1 MKKLLPEVCTIQY
14 GFPFDSAKFS
24 DSNGMPLIRIRDV
37 VRGYSETY
45 TTEEYKS
52 EYIVHENDLLIGMDG
67 EFNIAKW
74 GKTPALLNQRV
85 CRLAPKDSID
95 KDYLFYFMPIAL
107 KRIEEK
113 TPFVTVKHLSAKELN
128 KIEIPVLSLEE
139 QRKIAETLS
148 KVDKL
153 IAFRDQQL
161 AKLDE
166 LVKARFVEMFG
177 DLVVGDKIQTSKKK
191 IGEIA
196 SVTKLAGFEFTKYI
210 QYKEHGD
217 IIMLRGLNCKQGK
230 LILDDV
236 KWIDRK
242 TSDLLPRSKLYY
254 GDILMTYAGTIG
266 DVAMVDENDK
276 YHLAPNVAKVSINN
290 KKAYNPIFL
299 MYLFLYSN
307 DYIMRFASQVA
318 QASINMEKIRNFEYY
333 FPDVNVAM
341 VDENDKYHLAPNVAK
356 VSINNKK
363 AYNPIFLMYL
373 FLYSNDY
380 IMRFA
385 SQVAQASIN
394 MEKIRNFEYYFPDVT
409 FQNQFATFVERVDKQ
424 KQTVQQSLEKLEL
437 MKKALM
443 QEYFG

>member
-1 MKKLLPEVCTIQY
+1 MKKLLSEVCTIQY

-85 CRLAPKDSID
+85 CRLAPNDSID

-128 KIEIPVLSLEE
+128 KIEIPILPLEE

-148 KVDKL
+148 KVDEL
-153 IAFRDQQL
+153 IAFRDRQL

-177 DLVVGDKIQTSKKK
+177 NPIENTMNWPKKLLRDITTK
-191 IGEIA
+191 IGSGATPKGGRESYPNAGVSLIRSMNVYDGQFLYKDLAHLTDEQATQLNGVTVEAEDVLVNITGA
-196 SVTKLAGFEFTKYI
+196 SVARSCVVPK
-210 QYKEHGD
+210 
-217 IIMLRGLNCKQGK
+217 
-230 LILDDV
+230 DV
-236 KWIDRK
+236 LPARVNQHVAIVRCNRE
-242 TSDLLPRSKLYY
+242 LL
-254 GDILMTYAGTIG
+254 
-266 DVAMVDENDK
+266 
-276 YHLAPNVAKVSINN
+276 
-290 KKAYNPIFL
+290 NPIFTNK
-299 MYLFLYSN
+299 MF
-307 DYIMRFASQVA
+307 
-318 QASINMEKIRNFEYY
+318 
-333 FPDVNVAM
+333 
-341 VDENDKYHLAPNVAK
+341 
-356 VSINNKK
+356 INNEFKK
-363 AYNPIFLMYL
+363 ALLSIGE
-373 FLYSNDY
+373 SGGAT
-380 IMRFA
+380 R
-385 SQVAQASIN
+385 QAITKKQLEELSVVVPPLSIQN
-394 MEKIRNFEYYFPDVT
+394 EFFT
-409 FQNQFATFVERVDKQ
+409 FSECVDQQ
-424 KQTVQQSLEKLEL
+424 KQTVQQSLDKLEL
-437 MKKALM
+437 MKKALI

>member
-191 IGEIA
+191 
-196 SVTKLAGFEFTKYI
+196 S
-210 QYKEHGD
+210 
-217 IIMLRGLNCKQGK
+217 
-230 LILDDV
+230 
-236 KWIDRK
+236 
-242 TSDLLPRSKLYY
+242 
-254 GDILMTYAGTIG
+254 
-266 DVAMVDENDK
+266 
-276 YHLAPNVAKVSINN
+276 
-290 KKAYNPIFL
+290 
-299 MYLFLYSN
+299 
-307 DYIMRFASQVA
+307 
-318 QASINMEKIRNFEYY
+318 
-333 FPDVNVAM
+333 
-341 VDENDKYHLAPNVAK
+341 
-356 VSINNKK
+356 
-363 AYNPIFLMYL
+363 
-373 FLYSNDY
+373 
-380 IMRFA
+380 
-385 SQVAQASIN
+385 
-394 MEKIRNFEYYFPDVT
+394 
-409 FQNQFATFVERVDKQ
+409 ER
-424 KQTVQQSLEKLEL
+424 
-437 MKKALM
+437 
-443 QEYFG
+443 

>member
-85 CRLAPKDSID
+85 CRLAPNDSID

-128 KIEIPVLSLEE
+128 KIEIPILPLEE

-148 KVDKL
+148 KVDEL
-153 IAFRDQQL
+153 IAFRDRQL

-177 DLVVGDKIQTSKKK
+177 NPIENTMNWPKKLLRDITTK
-191 IGEIA
+191 IGSGATPKGGRESYPNAGVSLIRSMNVYDGQFLYKDLAHLTDEQATQLNGVTVEAEDVLVNITGA
-196 SVTKLAGFEFTKYI
+196 SVARSCVVPK
-210 QYKEHGD
+210 
-217 IIMLRGLNCKQGK
+217 
-230 LILDDV
+230 DV
-236 KWIDRK
+236 LPARVNQHVAIVRCNRE
-242 TSDLLPRSKLYY
+242 LL
-254 GDILMTYAGTIG
+254 
-266 DVAMVDENDK
+266 
-276 YHLAPNVAKVSINN
+276 
-290 KKAYNPIFL
+290 NPIFTNK
-299 MYLFLYSN
+299 MF
-307 DYIMRFASQVA
+307 
-318 QASINMEKIRNFEYY
+318 
-333 FPDVNVAM
+333 
-341 VDENDKYHLAPNVAK
+341 
-356 VSINNKK
+356 INNEFKK
-363 AYNPIFLMYL
+363 ALLSIGE
-373 FLYSNDY
+373 SGGAT
-380 IMRFA
+380 R
-385 SQVAQASIN
+385 QAITKKQLEELSVVVPPLSIQN
-394 MEKIRNFEYYFPDVT
+394 EFFT
-409 FQNQFATFVERVDKQ
+409 FSECVDQQ
-424 KQTVQQSLEKLEL
+424 KQTVQQSLDKLEL
-437 MKKALM
+437 MKKELM

>member
-1 MKKLLPEVCTIQY
+1 MKKFLPEVCTIQY
-14 GFPFDSAKFS
+14 GFPFNSAKFS
-24 DSNGMPLIRIRDV
+24 DSDGMPLIRIRDV

-128 KIEIPVLSLEE
+128 KIEIPVLPLEE

-148 KVDKL
+148 KVDEL

-166 LVKARFVEMFG
+166 LVKARFVEMFTANESNFPMTALN
-177 DLVVGDKIQTSKKK
+177 DLCKEIFAGGDKPSEMSQIQTDEFEFPVYANGYENLGLQGFAKNYRVEEK
-191 IGEIA
+191 
-196 SVTKLAGFEFTKYI
+196 SVTISA
-210 QYKEHGD
+210 
-217 IIMLRGLNCKQGK
+217 R
-230 LILDDV
+230 
-236 KWIDRK
+236 
-242 TSDLLPRSKLYY
+242 
-254 GDILMTYAGTIG
+254 GTIG
-266 DVAMVDENDK
+266 YSFIREGRYTPIVRLITAVPGDK
-276 YHLAPNVAKVSINN
+276 LNVVYLKYSIDMLDIKSSGTSQAQLTVPNF
-290 KKAYNPIFL
+290 KK
-299 MYLFLYSN
+299 MK
-307 DYIMRFASQVA
+307 IMEPPLPLQNEFAV
-318 QASINMEKIRNFEYY
+318 
-333 FPDVNVAM
+333 
-341 VDENDKYHLAPNVAK
+341 
-356 VSINNKK
+356 
-363 AYNPIFLMYL
+363 
-373 FLYSNDY
+373 
-380 IMRFA
+380 
-385 SQVAQASIN
+385 
-394 MEKIRNFEYYFPDVT
+394 
-409 FQNQFATFVERVDKQ
+409 FVERVDQQ
-424 KQTVQQSLEKLEL
+424 KQAVQQSLEKLEL

>member
-177 DLVVGDKIQTSKKK
+177 NPIENTMNWPKKLLRDITTK
-191 IGEIA
+191 IGSGATPKGGRESYPNAGVSLIRSMNVYDGQFLYKDLAHLTDEQATQLNGVTVEAEDVLVNITGA
-196 SVTKLAGFEFTKYI
+196 SVARSCVVPK
-210 QYKEHGD
+210 
-217 IIMLRGLNCKQGK
+217 
-230 LILDDV
+230 DV
-236 KWIDRK
+236 LPARVNQHVAIVRCNRE
-242 TSDLLPRSKLYY
+242 LL
-254 GDILMTYAGTIG
+254 
-266 DVAMVDENDK
+266 
-276 YHLAPNVAKVSINN
+276 
-290 KKAYNPIFL
+290 NPIFTNK
-299 MYLFLYSN
+299 MF
-307 DYIMRFASQVA
+307 
-318 QASINMEKIRNFEYY
+318 
-333 FPDVNVAM
+333 
-341 VDENDKYHLAPNVAK
+341 
-356 VSINNKK
+356 INNEFKK
-363 AYNPIFLMYL
+363 ALLSIGE
-373 FLYSNDY
+373 SGGAT
-380 IMRFA
+380 R
-385 SQVAQASIN
+385 QAITKKQLEELSVVVPPLSIQN
-394 MEKIRNFEYYFPDVT
+394 EFFT
-409 FQNQFATFVERVDKQ
+409 FSECVDQQ
-424 KQTVQQSLEKLEL
+424 KQTVQQSLDKLEL

>member
-95 KDYLFYFMPIAL
+95 KDYLFYFMPVAL

-128 KIEIPVLSLEE
+128 KIEIPVLPLEE

-148 KVDKL
+148 KVDEL
-153 IAFRDQQL
+153 IAFREQQL

-166 LVKARFVEMFG
+166 LVKSQFTEMFG
-177 DLVVGDKIQTSKKK
+177 DPINNPMKWIVSKIEDIAAQEKNALKAGPFGSALKKEFYVRSGYKIYGQEQVICGD
-191 IGEIA
+191 A
-196 SVTKLAGFEFTKYI
+196 SFGDYYI
-210 QYKEHGD
+210 DEEKYKE
-217 IIMLRGLNCKQGK
+217 LKNCAVQA
-230 LILDDV
+230 
-236 KWIDRK
+236 
-242 TSDLLPRSKLYY
+242 
-254 GDILMTYAGTIG
+254 GDILISLVGTYGKTLIMPDNYEAGIINPRLMKITL
-266 DVAMVDENDK
+266 NK
-276 YHLAPNVAKVSINN
+276 NKVT
-290 KKAYNPIFL
+290 PIYF
-299 MYLFLYSN
+299 
-307 DYIMRFASQVA
+307 
-318 QASINMEKIRNFEYY
+318 KYY
-333 FPDVNVAM
+333 FESNA
-341 VDENDKYHLAPNVAK
+341 L
-356 VSINNKK
+356 K
-363 AYNPIFLMYL
+363 ASMDANMHGGTMGILNLGIIRQMK
-373 FLYSNDY
+373 
-380 IMRFA
+380 I
-385 SQVAQASIN
+385 QVPPLSL
-394 MEKIRNFEYYFPDVT
+394 
-409 FQNQFATFVERVDKQ
+409 QNQFAAFVERVDQQ

-437 MKKALM
+437 LKKALM